1 MDWIELAW
9 VRLSLFLFVLC
20 FFLAFC
26 LGMNECMNGP
36 AGQGVLRYSSSTK
49 VSSRLCVCD
58 SMVNASVKTS
68 FSVLCTMYGFL
79 PDLPRRERLPGFTI
93 QRPYHTIP
101 IQSAPQPP
109 ASFGFF

>member
-1 MDWIELAW
+1 MVYASLEKSNMDWIELAW

-68 FSVLCTMYGFL
+68 FSVLCTMYG
-79 PDLPRRERLPGFTI
+79 
-93 QRPYHTIP
+93 
-101 IQSAPQPP
+101 S
-109 ASFGFF
+109 